1 MRAQKRAI
9 SSEWAAYSLKKS
21 PSTDTVSSDSDAFS
35 ASHSN
40 RSSAVS
46 GSACEALSRIG
57 GDFGFGSLARSALLE
72 TSIGMNGSRSR

>member
-9 SSEWAAYSLKKS
+9 SSECAAYSLKKS
-21 PSTDTVSSDSDAFS
+21 PSMETVSSASDAFS
-35 ASHSN
+35 ASHSS

-46 GSACEALSRIG
+46 GSAWLALMRIG
-57 GDFGFGSLARSALLE
+57 GDFGYGSLARSALLE